1 MERNG
6 GEQVTLVNV
15 LATPKAQA
23 QLRELRP
30 GLDLTDLVA
39 PLLGGT
45 VRRMADA
52 SPYWLAE
59 SEGLRLV
66 FCVMR
71 NRSGRDLPPHAGRFA
86 LVTVQELWA
95 GESSGRGR
103 P

>member
-6 GEQVTLVNV
+6 GEQVTLVDV

-30 GLDLTDLVA
+30 GLDVTDLVA
-39 PLLGGT
+39 PLLGGA
-45 VRRMADA
+45 VRRLADGA
-52 SPYWLAE
+52 PYFIAE
-59 SEGLRLV
+59 AEGLRLV

-71 NRSGRDLPPHAGRFA
+71 NRSGRDLPPHARRFA
-86 LVTVQELWA
+86 LVTVQESWA
-95 GESSGRGR
+95 QRKEG